1 MEKVTDNFHP
11 DFPARMSDGRFIT
24 NYLPNCQLNLMY
36 QQDKTSWQY
45 RAYLTRMSD
54 KIRSH
59 ENTLNESIYGCD
71 VCHEDKGMPH
81 RFEQICNEN
90 GCTFKQ
96 VDPEGIGVKKIN

>member
-54 KIRSH
+54 KILSH
-59 ENTLNESIYGCD
+59 ENTLNESI
-71 VCHEDKGMPH
+71 
-81 RFEQICNEN
+81 
-90 GCTFKQ
+90 
-96 VDPEGIGVKKIN
+96 